1 MKNALFLVC
10 LLGILLSA
18 QAQSLRYQHSDSSF
32 SSRALKMIDDAAGD
46 PGDTVEGGR
55 LNSLTK
61 WEYFMSSRIAND
73 VSVNEDIWLP
83 FYKATAAYFSAYG
96 ANCATNGYSGN
107 WNCIGPY
114 TNYWGSTYERA
125 GRINSVWVHPTDTN
139 KILVGGDAGGL
150 VTGHLD

>member
-73 VSVNEDIWLP
+73 VSEFD
-83 FYKATAAYFSAYG
+83 KG
-96 ANCATNGYSGN
+96 
-107 WNCIGPY
+107 
-114 TNYWGSTYERA
+114 
-125 GRINSVWVHPTDTN
+125 
-139 KILVGGDAGGL
+139 
-150 VTGHLD
+150 